1 MAGAVAAVLRPFLV
15 NVVNSTHTNVLREE
29 YQCDCDVVL
38 YSGVYLIYDY
48 CLSCTVEAD
57 LLKVLIGQEIFKFSL
72 YY

>member
-1 MAGAVAAVLRPFLV
+1 MAGAVVRPFLV
-15 NVVNSTHTNVLREE
+15 NVVNSTHTKKVLREE

-38 YSGVYLIYDY
+38 YSGIYLIYDY
-48 CLSCTVEAD
+48 CLSYTVEAD